1 VKKFEVHSAFAPA
14 GDQGAAISEL
24 SRGVVARKK
33 AQTLKGVTGSGKT
46 FTMAKI
52 IEQAQ
57 LPTLVISHNKTL
69 AAQLYREF
77 KDFFPE
83 NAVEYFVSYYDYYQP
98 EAYVPGKDLYI
109 EKDASIN
116 EEIDR
121 LRLAATAALLER
133 RDVIVVATV
142 SCIYGIGNPR
152 DYRDMRLELSV
163 GARLDPEEA
172 RRRLVRLLY
181 ERNDALLERAH
192 FRVRGDVLEIYPS
205 YTTDAVRV
213 EFFGDQIERIRKIH
227 PLTGESLGDAD
238 FYLIYPAKH
247 FVTPEEKLPD
257 ALQRIRDELAARHE
271 ELLEAGK
278 LVEAERLKSRTEYDL
293 EMLEE
298 MGYCP
303 GIENYSRHL
312 SGREEGER
320 PAVLLDFFPD
330 KFLMFIDESH
340 VTIPQIRGMYEG
352 DRARKL
358 NLVRYGFRL
367 PSALDNRPL
376 YFAEFEA
383 LIDRVVYV
391 SATPSGEELEKSE
404 KLVEQVI
411 RPTGL
416 LDPELE
422 VRPTEGQIEDLY
434 AEIRRRIQAG
444 ERTLVT
450 TLTKRMAEDLAEYL
464 SELGLKVRYLHSE
477 VETIERVEILRDL
490 RAGEFDVLVGI
501 NLLREGLDLPEVSLI
516 GILDADKIGFLRSA
530 TSLIQIIGRAARHVN
545 GKVIMYADRVSEAM
559 KLAIE
564 ETERRRRLQAEF
576 NRLHGV
582 TPTSISKSVQD
593 LLVRRKEEKQG
604 LARFDLELLERQYN
618 VLVPKQRQALIKR
631 LEEEMLELAKDLE
644 FERAAVLRDEI
655 QRLKEEA
662 GAPRASGRHGGDRA
676 SERHGDDRASER
688 YGDDRVSGR
697 HGDSSPAVS
706 GSETARNPRVP
717 LRHGARK
724 RRFPGSTPS

>member
-1 VKKFEVHSAFAPA
+1 VVKQFRVVAGFQPA
-14 GDQGAAISEL
+14 GDQAQAIEAL
-24 SRGVVARKK
+24 ARGVLAGRK

-52 IEQAQ
+52 IERVQ

-109 EKDASIN
+109 EKDSSIN

-133 RDVIVVATV
+133 RDVVVVATV

-152 DYRDMRLELSV
+152 DYREMRLELAV
-163 GARLDPEEA
+163 GSRLDPEDA

-181 ERNDALLERAH
+181 ERNDAVLERAH
-192 FRVRGDVLEIYPS
+192 FRVRGDVLEIFPS
-205 YTTDAVRV
+205 YTTDAIRV

-227 PLTGESLGDAD
+227 PLTGESLGDVD

-247 FVTPEEKLPD
+247 FVTPEERLPE
-257 ALQRIRDELAARHE
+257 ALERIRAELAARHK

-293 EMLEE
+293 EMLQE

-330 KFLMFIDESH
+330 RFLMFVDESH
-340 VTIPQIRGMYEG
+340 VTLPQVRGMYEG

-376 YFAEFEA
+376 YFAEFER
-383 LIDRVVYV
+383 LINRVVFV
-391 SATPSGEELEKSE
+391 SATPGQEEQDKSE
-404 KLVEQVI
+404 QLVEQII

-416 LDPELE
+416 LDPQLE

-434 AEIRRRIQAG
+434 AEIRKRIQAG

-490 RAGEFDVLVGI
+490 RLGTFDVLVGI

-530 TSLIQIIGRAARHVN
+530 TSLIQTIGRAARHLN

-559 KLAIE
+559 RAAID
-564 ETERRRRLQAEF
+564 ETERRRRIQAEY
-576 NRLHGV
+576 NRAHGI
-582 TPTSISKSVQD
+582 TPISISKSVQD
-593 LLVRRKEEKQG
+593 LLVRHKEEKQG
-604 LARFDLELLERQYN
+604 LARFDLELIEREFN
-618 VLVPKQRQALIKR
+618 VVVPKQRQALIKR
-631 LEEEMLELAKDLE
+631 LEQEMLELAKDLE

-655 QRLKEEA
+655 RRLQEMK
-662 GAPRASGRHGGDRA
+662 GPRAPSPKVSQRA
-676 SERHGDDRASER
+676 S
-688 YGDDRVSGR
+688 
-697 HGDSSPAVS
+697 
-706 GSETARNPRVP
+706 
-717 LRHGARK
+717 K
-724 RRFPGSTPS
+724 RT